1 MKTTAKT
8 ILYRPASI
16 LVLVLLL
23 TLGCEKEGAVG
34 YSSEVQRHKK
44 AQLDNI
50 YDNEISRLNTAF
62 ITETSLLN
70 DAIIS
75 FEQETTTTNLIEV
88 QEQWFRMLK
97 VWKQMELYNI
107 GDISKTFIH
116 SEISRWPTNEDF
128 INDFINETEIID
140 EAFIAS
146 KGSSSKGIS
155 ALEYLLFSSEGNEVI
170 VTSFSSGTNYGKRL
184 DYLVAVAQNLKTKAK
199 DLSAFWTNYHS
210 KFTSGLENGVDGS
223 QNQVIN
229 QMVSVIEAIL
239 ISKLGKPLG
248 DTNGGTI
255 ALDEL
260 EAARSGA
267 SLEIIQQHLISLK
280 RCYKG
285 DFALTPFR
293 VGFDDFLILIGN
305 EEFSNKIAAQFSVC
319 QKKIDAIKGSL
330 RDEIL
335 SKPEAVIDLKKSFTD
350 LLVLIKV
357 DMANL
362 LGSTITFND
371 NDGD

>member
-1 MKTTAKT
+1 MFKTT
-8 ILYRPASI
+8 LYRQAPL
-16 LVLVLLL
+16 LVMILLL
-23 TLGCEKEGAVG
+23 TLSCEKKAAVSF
-34 YSSEVQRHKK
+34 SSEVQRHKK
-44 AQLDNI
+44 AQLKNI

-62 ITETSLLN
+62 IIETSLLN
-70 DAIIS
+70 DGIKHFGKEA
-75 FEQETTTTNLIEV
+75 TTTNLSEV
-88 QEQWFRMLK
+88 QNQWLRTLK
-97 VWKQMELYNI
+97 IWKQMELYNI

-116 SEISRWPTNEDF
+116 SEIGRWPTNENF
-128 INDFINETEIID
+128 INDFIDEIEIIN
-140 EAFIAS
+140 EAFIVS
-146 KGSSSKGIS
+146 KGASSKGIS
-155 ALEYLLFSSEGNEVI
+155 ALEYLLFSSEDNEMVI
-170 VTSFSSGTNYGKRL
+170 TCFTTGTNFAKRL
-184 DYLVAVAQNLKTKAK
+184 DYLTAVAHNLETKANK
-199 DLSAFWTNYHS
+199 LSKLWTDYHS
-210 KFTSGLENGVDGS
+210 KFTTGLENGVEGS
-223 QNQVIN
+223 QNQIIN
-229 QMVSVIEAIL
+229 QMVSTIEAII

-260 EAARSGA
+260 EAPRSGA
-267 SLEIIQQHLISLK
+267 SLEIIQQHLISLN

-305 EEFSNKIAAQFSVC
+305 EDFSVKIAAQFAVC

-330 RDEIL
+330 RNEIV
-335 SKPEAVIDLKKSFTD
+335 SNPEAVVDLKNAFTN

-357 DMANL
+357 DMANV